1 MVEEV
6 VCEVMEE
13 VSLLGAE
20 EATVDLVNSFLQFWV
35 SFVVLLGIVP
45 AIQGR
50 EGEERGGGQNY
61 ITRPMGHT
69 MQTACCANVVV
80 NQPKKNPELF

>member
-6 VCEVMEE
+6 VREVMEE

-50 EGEERGGGQNY
+50 EGEERGGRTISQGQWD
-61 ITRPMGHT
+61 IQCRLH
-69 MQTACCANVVV
+69 VV
-80 NQPKKNPELF
+80 QM

>member
-50 EGEERGGGQNY
+50 EGEERGGGRTISQGQWD
-61 ITRPMGHT
+61 IQCRLH
-69 MQTACCANVVV
+69 VV
-80 NQPKKNPELF
+80 QM